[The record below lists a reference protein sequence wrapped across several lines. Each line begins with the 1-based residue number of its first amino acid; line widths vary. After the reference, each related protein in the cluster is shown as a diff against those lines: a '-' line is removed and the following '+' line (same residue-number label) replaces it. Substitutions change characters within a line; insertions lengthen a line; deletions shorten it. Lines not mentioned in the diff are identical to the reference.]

1 MNDPVIGSVGAAA
14 YTVPA
19 DAPEADGTLSWDA
32 TTLVLARVR
41 AGGEEGIGWTYG
53 AAASAALIGGQLA
66 SVVRGRPAM
75 DVVPAVSRVG
85 PARYQLPPSR
95 QPGRVSPPMG
105 ARTSPE

>member
-14 YTVPA
+14 YTVPT

-53 AAASAALIGGQLA
+53 AAASAALISGQLA

-75 DVVPAVSRVG
+75 DVGGCSDAMMGRAQRHPAAGRLGVRAANS
-85 PARYQLPPSR
+85 
-95 QPGRVSPPMG
+95 PGQDQDR
-105 ARTSPE
+105 

>member
-14 YTVPA
+14 YTVPT

-53 AAASAALIGGQLA
+53 AAASAALISGQLA
-66 SVVRGRPAM
+66 SVVRGRPAHGRGRLQRR
-75 DVVPAVSRVG
+75 DDPGRAQRH
-85 PARYQLPPSR
+85 PARGGRRTRSR
-95 QPGRVSPPMG
+95 RSTWPCG
-105 ARTSPE
+105 T